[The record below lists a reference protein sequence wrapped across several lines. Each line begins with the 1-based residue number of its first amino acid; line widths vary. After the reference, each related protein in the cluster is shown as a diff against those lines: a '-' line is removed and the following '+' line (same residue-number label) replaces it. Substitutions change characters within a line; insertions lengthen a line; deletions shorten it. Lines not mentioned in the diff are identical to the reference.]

1 VSVEGCIYSH
11 WNLNIRLFIISFE
24 ATNSIVLK
32 FGSTD
37 NLMSVNIL
45 ICYSFGDEL
54 GGTESTYITL
64 KPYDFSWKNGRFQ
77 SISLQQ
83 RYVQGTSLFSN

>member
-1 VSVEGCIYSH
+1 
-11 WNLNIRLFIISFE
+11 
-24 ATNSIVLK
+24 
-32 FGSTD
+32 
-37 NLMSVNIL
+37 MSVNIL

-64 KPYDFSWKNGRFQ
+64 KPYDFSWNNGRFQ